1 MSKKLSI
8 LMLLMTLFVPWAA
21 NAQQTVT
28 IGSGTSGK
36 PTHPVHMVYAYSL
49 TQQIYTADEI
59 GMAGT
64 ITSIA
69 FDYTTNNGSFTMD
82 GFQVYMMQVDKSV
95 FASTTDIV
103 ALTDATLVY
112 DGTFS
117 ANGAG
122 WVTLQLSTPF
132 PYDGESNLLVC
143 CFDPDSGKPG
153 SSHKFNTT
161 TTTGY
166 TAIVYFDNTRVP
178 DLTDVSTFAGSKSY
192 YKYHNNIQLVIAP
205 TECQK
210 PSTLEADGY
219 TLTWTGGSGSYNVE
233 YKKASDNNWTRAF
246 TNLSATTCT
255 LTLDPITQYDARV
268 QSVCSGN
275 ETSGWRTVSFTTPCS
290 GITLFPWTENFEHYD
305 ANVVPEC
312 WDNSASTSPTASGSN
327 SHYVWGVYS
336 YSNNKMLRLLNSS
349 SVQSGTALINSPEFV
364 LPSSGSYE
372 LTFNYSH
379 RANCGD
385 FIVKISED
393 GGTTFTD
400 LESYTTT
407 NSTTSPSNPGTF
419 TGDTISLTAYAGKSV
434 IFQFFAN
441 ANSGSGAIFIDN
453 VKVKET
459 INVTATHIVNNVT
472 NPNTQMTWAQ
482 FAEYVSEGV
491 SFEGVTL
498 TLDENITVTDVVG
511 SENEPFCGIFDGNN
525 NTINANITSDGK
537 AAAPFRYISGATI
550 RDLTVTG
557 SITCADYHAGGLV
570 GYAFSG
576 TNTIENCLVSTT
588 LHIKTYGGGI
598 VGHGKNSTLHMTG
611 CVFNGNIDNTDAGAA
626 TDNNRGVGGLV
637 GWCDAS
643 AKLYITDCLYD
654 GTYGGNGA
662 SVFFHP
668 VACKTGGATV
678 TSSINN
684 CYYTCDQEQADSD
697 GNSNVVTTAGR
708 KAYSVTAISP
718 VTMTNNAAS
727 TVYDVSGIT
736 GYGTNWGGILYN
748 NVLYGGQGK
757 NLSLNL
763 QGSPTD
769 LYQTNYGTLS
779 GTTNPYTLNMAAN
792 NTEISALTCV
802 APTGLTVSNVG
813 AHRAVVTWDRV
824 ATQETGPVTFEY
836 VCVEHGATPDWTNA
850 TSVIDDV
857 DNPNLPTAQP
867 SGLTT
872 ETQYDIYVRR
882 NCGNG
887 DYSLAVMATFTTTIA
902 CPAPTNLDVNNIT
915 GHTATATWTGSSDG
929 YNVFLG
935 SLGPNGNVLNVNF
948 ANGIPSNWNNSSSYP
963 WTVTADGHIQSGN
976 AGVAS
981 STSSISV
988 TATFPASGTVEFD
1001 ALCMGEGT
1009 STIWDKCIF
1018 SIDNVAQFTHGAD
1031 VSGWNHYTFNVA
1043 SGTHTFTWSYTKD
1056 GSVNPTG
1063 DYFAID
1069 DVVMIASSI
1078 IWGDPVYVEN
1088 TEYTFTGLT
1097 GESRYFV
1104 KVQSNCGNEGVSAVV
1119 GPIAFDTD
1127 VSCMPPTNLTATN
1140 VNGNSALL
1148 TWQGYGESY
1157 NVGYIS
1163 TVFFE
1168 GFEDYSSQE
1177 VPTGWTVYKNGTTN
1191 SVAWSVYNPSQYLS
1205 GVSAHSGNNVAIAF
1219 SRPNNQGDNW
1229 LITPQLDLQGTL
1241 KFWVKRGTGDSRQ
1254 DRYEVRLSTTGIDTV
1269 DFNVTLKPREVASDE
1284 WEEVV
1289 INLGDYEGQQGY
1301 IAIHHYHFGGY
1312 YLMVD
1317 DFSISGWVTASA
1329 DTTSFVYE
1337 GLMPETEYQWKVQ
1350 AQCGEDGESVW
1361 VSSSFTTLESCPTP
1375 IDVTATYPTAYG
1387 ATLNWTGYSDSYTV
1401 KVGATTNYGF
1411 ENNVISEDFTN
1422 STTYPWTITTADK
1435 HSGTRCVKSA
1445 SGFAS
1450 ANSDLKL
1457 TVTLEQAGTI
1467 SFWEKVSSE
1476 ASIDQGSFLI
1486 DNRTQY
1492 TTSGSTDWT
1501 FHSFE
1506 LTSGAHT
1513 LTWRYYK
1520 NGSGD
1525 EGNDCFYVD
1534 DIAFTP
1540 WSLYTVTELP
1550 FILDDATHILP
1561 ITTYTV
1567 IVQGNCG
1574 DEVSLGS
1581 APISFTTACV
1591 PIANLPMSE
1600 DFNDY
1605 STGIASATTAPS
1617 GYPNSHQL
1625 PHCWQFLNLSASTST
1640 YPQAFLSSSSTYAV
1654 YDKCLLLKSSSQTPL
1669 YAILPEFEIA
1679 TSTLQLTFTYRN
1691 EGVAN
1696 TDGTLHVGYMT
1707 DPTVDSTF
1715 VSLYTCAKTTTKTTE
1730 TVYFMNAPDD
1740 SYMVFKYQGG
1750 TSNGKILS
1758 IDDVA
1763 VEQIPSCFPVGILS
1777 YDSLTSNTVNL
1788 SWPLVD
1794 TTQTAWQISVMTGDQ
1809 EQFVNANS
1817 NENFLL
1823 DLSPATEYTLKVRA
1837 FCGGNDYGEWSNE
1850 ITFTTLESCPTPT
1863 NVTYSNITAV
1873 SADISWIGREDVES
1887 YRVRYRPAEGIVAR
1901 YMEDFNYD
1909 LDNWTMVDCE
1919 SRTGILNG
1927 VFAFYRVTDVNNPNP
1942 HQYLISPELT
1952 SFITSN
1958 SVLEFKYRAANQNY
1972 AETFMVG
1979 FSSTN
1984 NEVESFSWGD
1994 SITVATTVYQT
2005 YHADLPAG
2013 TKYIAIQCISHRK
2026 YYLYIDDII
2035 IGNEASVGQ
2044 WMTKNTTET
2053 EAQLINLNG
2062 GTTYEVQVRSNCDL
2076 DSWSEMI
2083 TFNTELDGTMVLVS
2097 EGDWNTASNWLPQG
2111 TPALNSKVI
2120 LRADATIPSGC
2131 VAEANR
2137 ILFEGTTLTIN
2148 DGGQLKTNFDV
2159 NATMKKN
2166 ITGYGESN
2174 GNYYL
2179 MAVPINVTNSAPSN
2193 YITITAESNFDLYGW
2208 NRTATCEEWQNFKQN
2223 SFALSNGEGYLFADS
2238 TDVELSFTGTIK
2250 ANNVNVT
2257 KNPDYDAASGGWNLY
2272 GNPFACDIYLTT
2284 EAEGM
2289 AFYRLIDTIFVAA
2302 TGPIAPMEGFFAQA
2316 TATGQTFTITREA
2329 PAKCGQLNMSLNH
2342 NGSSIDN
2349 ALIIFGEGQNLG
2361 KMSFRENS
2369 SKVYMPVN
2377 GKDCA
2382 AVFTGNVGEMPVNFV
2397 AKENGSFTL
2406 SFSNENVTF
2415 SYLHLIDTIT
2425 GADVNLLQTPSY
2437 SFEAS
2442 TTDNANRF
2450 KVVYTTIKH

>member
-8 LMLLMTLFVPWAA
+8 LLLLMAIFVPWAT

-28 IGSGTSGK
+28 IGEATTAN
-36 PTHPVHMVYAYSL
+36 PTLPVHMVYSYSL
-49 TQQIYTADEI
+49 TQQIYTAEEI
-59 GMAGT
+59 GMAGN

-69 FDYTTNNGSFTMD
+69 FYHNPSSSLTMENI
-82 GFQVYMMQVDKSV
+82 QVYMMQVDKSV
-95 FASTTDIV
+95 FASSSDIV
-103 ALTDATLVY
+103 PLTDATKVFE
-112 DGTFS
+112 GTLS
-117 ANGAG
+117 ANGTG
-122 WVTLQLSTPF
+122 WVTLQLNTPF
-132 PYDGESNLLVC
+132 PYDAESNLLVC
-143 CFDPDSGKPG
+143 CYDPNSDKPG
-153 SSHKFNTT
+153 SSQKFNTT
-161 TTTGY
+161 STGNNY
-166 TAIVYFDNTRVP
+166 TSLVYSSNTIVP
-178 DLTDVSTFAGSKSY
+178 DVNDVTSY
-192 YKYHNNIQLVIAP
+192 SGGKNWYKYRNNIQLVIAAND
-205 TECQK
+205 CQK

-233 YKKASDNNWTRAF
+233 YRETSETSWTRAY
-246 TNLSATTCT
+246 TNLAATTCT
-255 LTLDPITQYDARV
+255 LTLEPNTDYEARV
-268 QSVCSGN
+268 QSVCSGD
-275 ETSGWRTVSFTTPCS
+275 EISGWKTVSFTTPCGVFTIDATHSWSEGFESYNVGTSTNS
-290 GITLFPWTENFEHYD
+290 GAEVTDIR
-305 ANVVPEC
+305 C
-312 WDNSASTSPTASGSN
+312 WERVQINNTTHSPF
-327 SHYVWGVYS
+327 VY
-336 YSNNKMLRLLNSS
+336 R
-349 SVQSGTALINSPEFV
+349 
-364 LPSSGSYE
+364 
-372 LTFNYSH
+372 NYS
-379 RANCGD
+379 
-385 FIVKISED
+385 
-393 GGTTFTD
+393 T
-400 LESYTTT
+400 
-407 NSTTSPSNPGTF
+407 
-419 TGDTISLTAYAGKSV
+419 
-434 IFQFFAN
+434 
-441 ANSGSGAIFIDN
+441 
-453 VKVKET
+453 
-459 INVTATHIVNNVT
+459 
-472 NPNTQMTWAQ
+472 
-482 FAEYVSEGV
+482 
-491 SFEGVTL
+491 
-498 TLDENITVTDVVG
+498 
-511 SENEPFCGIFDGNN
+511 
-525 NTINANITSDGK
+525 
-537 AAAPFRYISGATI
+537 
-550 RDLTVTG
+550 
-557 SITCADYHAGGLV
+557 
-570 GYAFSG
+570 
-576 TNTIENCLVSTT
+576 
-588 LHIKTYGGGI
+588 
-598 VGHGKNSTLHMTG
+598 
-611 CVFNGNIDNTDAGAA
+611 
-626 TDNNRGVGGLV
+626 
-637 GWCDAS
+637 
-643 AKLYITDCLYD
+643 
-654 GTYGGNGA
+654 
-662 SVFFHP
+662 
-668 VACKTGGATV
+668 
-678 TSSINN
+678 
-684 CYYTCDQEQADSD
+684 
-697 GNSNVVTTAGR
+697 
-708 KAYSVTAISP
+708 
-718 VTMTNNAAS
+718 AAS
-727 TVYDVSGIT
+727 TGSASLELKTKSGTPIMVALPEFTEAIENLNVAFNYNCTST
-736 GYGTNWGGILYN
+736 GYTYTAELGYISDVTDASTFVTLFNIPKPVTRSTGHSAYS
-748 NVLYGGQGK
+748 Q
-757 NLSLNL
+757 
-763 QGSPTD
+763 D
-769 LYQTNYGTLS
+769 LYEAAA
-779 GTTNPYTLNMAAN
+779 AAN
-792 NTEISALTCV
+792 APAGSRVAIKFATTTTSTPSWNLDDFVVSYVSPCRKPSSLSVVENSITTHNATLTWDAEEGATFQWHIDGTWNETQDNTVEL
-802 APTGLTVSNVG
+802 TGLI
-813 AHRAVVTWDRV
+813 
-824 ATQETGPVTFEY
+824 
-836 VCVEHGATPDWTNA
+836 PDHN
-850 TSVIDDV
+850 
-857 DNPNLPTAQP
+857 
-867 SGLTT
+867 
-872 ETQYDIYVRR
+872 Y
-882 NCGNG
+882 
-887 DYSLAVMATFTTTIA
+887 TFTLRKKCSDTEFSKQITVNFSTPIA
-902 CPAPTNLDVNNIT
+902 CPAPTNLTVNNIT

-1001 ALCMGEGT
+1001 AECMGEGT
-1009 STIWDKCIF
+1009 STLWDHCDFTIDGTTQF
-1018 SIDNVAQFTHGAD
+1018 SYGAN

-1043 SGTHTFTWSYTKD
+1043 AGTHTFTWSYTKD

-1078 IWGDPVYVEN
+1078 IWADPVYVEN
-1088 TEYTFTGLT
+1088 TEYTFTGLS

-1140 VNGNSALL
+1140 VNGNSAVL

-1157 NVGYIS
+1157 NVSYIS

-1540 WSLYTVTELP
+1540 WSLYTVTESP

-1640 YPQAFLSSSSTYAV
+1640 YPQAFLSSSSIYAV

-1763 VEQIPSCFPVGILS
+1763 VEQIPSCFPVGTLS

-2120 LRADATIPSGC
+2120 LRADATVPSGC

-2148 DGGQLKTNFDV
+2148 DGGQLKTNFNV

-2166 ITGYGESN
+2166 ITGYGEGN

-2193 YITITAESNFDLYGW
+2193 YITITAESNIDLYGW

-2223 SFALSNGEGYLFADS
+2223 SFTLSNGEGYLFADS
-2238 TDVELSFTGTIK
+2238 TDVELSFTGTLK
-2250 ANNVNVT
+2250 ANNVNET

-2272 GNPFACDIYLTT
+2272 GNPFACDVYLTT

-2316 TATGQTFTITREA
+2316 TAAGQTFTITREA

-2369 SKVYMPVN
+2369 SKVYMHVN

-2425 GADVNLLQTPSY
+2425 GADVDLLQTPSY
-2437 SFEAS
+2437 SFEAR